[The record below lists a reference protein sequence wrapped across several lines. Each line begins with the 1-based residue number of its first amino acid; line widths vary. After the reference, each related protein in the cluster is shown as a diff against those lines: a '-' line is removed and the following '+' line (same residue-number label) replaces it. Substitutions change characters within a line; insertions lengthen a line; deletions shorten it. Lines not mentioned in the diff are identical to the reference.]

1 MSLIESEHYTDT
13 QQKEFVSAVTTEPPV
28 FDTKHVRPWTG
39 TQKFAFRA
47 AFTYVVLMCI
57 PFTAKYYTYIYNLN
71 WSNLYWSDLSS
82 IATNVSAPQFVTIAT
97 ESGRW
102 GLASYANLAL
112 TLLTSLVI
120 AALWTIIVRAKK
132 TEREEYNELY
142 YWMRV
147 LVRYRVG
154 FAIVAWGY
162 KKLIPMQMVFP
173 TEGILTTSIIDM
185 QEQKLYWQS
194 MGFVPNYQS
203 FLGLAEFLGGF
214 LLLFRKTTA
223 LGAALTLVVLAN
235 IALANHAYDGG
246 VHISSFGFAVLA
258 LIILAKDLP
267 NIWNLLVKEKDVIPT
282 TYYPDFS
289 AAWKKYS
296 RLGLKTVGLIVF
308 VGVLLYMQWRDFHN
322 YRLPVTPGLSGAK
335 GHYAVTEFKLN
346 NTPIAFSPDDSIR
359 WQDATFEEWSTLSF
373 KVNRKE
379 KMDQSNGGSIRHGLG
394 GVHID
399 IDRSWENASIGGGRH
414 FFFYEVDSVHHQILL
429 QNKNTAHREEKQV
442 LNYTRPSDSRI
453 ILSGRNEFND
463 SIYVVLDKI
472 QKKYPLSEEHR
483 EAGVY

>member
-1 MSLIESEHYTDT
+1 MSLIETTPYISEKKRE
-13 QQKEFVSAVTTEPPV
+13 QQVPIASPSFDGRQWSALE
-28 FDTKHVRPWTG
+28 
-39 TQKFAFRA
+39 KFSFRVAFS
-47 AFTYVVLMCI
+47 YSVLMCI
-57 PFTAKYYTYIYNLN
+57 PLTAKYYTYIYKLN
-71 WSNLYWSDLSS
+71 WSDLYWSDLSS
-82 IATNVSAPQFVTIAT
+82 IATNVSAPQFVSIAS

-102 GLASYANLAL
+102 GIASYSNLAL
-112 TLLTSLVI
+112 TFLTSLVI
-120 AALWTIIVRAKK
+120 AALWTVIVRTRK
-132 TEREEYNELY
+132 TERSEYNELY
-142 YWMRV
+142 YWVRV
-147 LVRYRVG
+147 IVRYRVG

-223 LGAALTLVVLAN
+223 LGAALTLVVLGN

-246 VHISSFGFAVLA
+246 VHVSSFGFAALA
-258 LIILAKDLP
+258 LILLAKDLP
-267 NIWNLLVKEKDVIPT
+267 NIWNLLVREKDIIPS

-296 RLGLKTVGLIVF
+296 RVGLKTAGLIVF

-322 YRLPVTPGLSGAK
+322 YRLPITPGLADAK
-335 GHYAVTEFKLN
+335 GHYEVAEFRLN
-346 NTPIAFSPDDSIR
+346 NVPVAFSPNDSIR

-379 KMDQSNGGSIRHGLG
+379 KMDQSNGGSIRHGIG

-414 FFFYEVDSVHHQILL
+414 FFFYEIDSVNQQLIL
-429 QNKNTAHREEKQV
+429 QNKNLAHREEKQV
-442 LNYTRPSDSRI
+442 LNYSRPTDKRI
-453 ILSGRNEFND
+453 ILSGVNEYKD

-472 QKKYPLSEEHR
+472 NKEYPLREDHR
-483 EAGVY
+483 KASLY